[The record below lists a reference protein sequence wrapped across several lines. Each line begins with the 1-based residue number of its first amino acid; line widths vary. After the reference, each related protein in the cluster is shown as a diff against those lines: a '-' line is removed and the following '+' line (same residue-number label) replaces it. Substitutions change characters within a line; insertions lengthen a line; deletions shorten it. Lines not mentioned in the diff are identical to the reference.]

1 MIANQWSQK
10 AWSSIEDIYNAIL
23 THPFIKELS
32 EGTLPIEKFL
42 YYLGQDAHY
51 LDTYCRMLAHTA
63 SRLSEK
69 EDIETFL
76 NFASVGISVERE
88 LHQSFLK
95 GMTLPE
101 VSPSCL
107 LYSTIEKSTAL
118 EPVCVEVASLLPCF
132 WVYQKV
138 GEYILSSTN
147 NLKNNPYAQWILTYG
162 DESFAAST
170 RKAIDI
176 CNRLAE
182 QASDEE
188 RSRMSEVFRLCSK
201 MEWMFWDSAYN
212 LEKWKI

>member
-32 EGTLPIEKFL
+32 KGTLPTEKFL

-51 LDTYCRMLAHTA
+51 LDTYCRMLAHTS

-76 NFASVGISVERE
+76 NFALVGISIERE

-95 GMTLPE
+95 GMDLPE

-147 NLKNNPYAQWILTYG
+147 NLDNNPYAQWILTYG
-162 DESFAAST
+162 DESFAVST

-182 QASDEE
+182 RASEEE